1 MCVCLCVFVYV
12 YVYVYVCVS
21 VCVCLCV
28 FVCVCMYVCMYQ
40 SDVKTKVLGMMK
52 SVSTRSKV
60 GLPLVLLLLTQL
72 VYWRMQSNPSS
83 AS

>member
-12 YVYVYVCVS
+12 YVYVCVSVCVS
-21 VCVCLCV
+21 VCI
-28 FVCVCMYVCMYQ
+28 CVCMYVCMYQ